1 MKDKNLTAGQFRF
14 VWNNFLETR
23 AIAALALVVGILIG
37 VGLGVALP
45 KVF

>member
-23 AIAALALVVGILIG
+23 AIAALALVLGVLIG
-37 VGLGVALP
+37 AALGYWLP
-45 KVF
+45 KI